1 MGTLEGNCSV
11 TICKLCVNKANM
23 LPFNNDIESCLEK
36 LQNGGLI
43 LYPTDTVWGI
53 GCDATNPEAVEKI
66 YRLKKRTD
74 TKAMIVLV
82 ADEKDILKYVTQ
94 PELQIFDYIKG
105 VNRPTTVIYD
115 GAVELAE
122 NLLAA
127 DGSVAIRICEE
138 EFCKNLI
145 KRFRKPLVSTSANI
159 SGYPS
164 PLCFKDIEPIIADG
178 VDYVV
183 NYRQDDT
190 EYRKPSSIIKWE
202 KDGTLSIIRP

>member
-1 MGTLEGNCSV
+1 M
-11 TICKLCVNKANM
+11 I
-23 LPFNNDIESCLEK
+23 PFSNDIERCLEQLHK
-36 LQNGGLI
+36 GGLI

-53 GCDATNPEAVEKI
+53 GCDATNSEAVDRI
-66 YRLKKRTD
+66 YQLKKRSD

-105 VNRPTTVIYD
+105 VNRPTTVIYE
-115 GAVELAE
+115 GAIELAD
-122 NLLAA
+122 NLLAG
-127 DGSVAIRICEE
+127 DGSVAIRICEDD
-138 EFCKNLI
+138 FCKNLI

-164 PLCFKDIEPIIADG
+164 PKYFKEIEPIIMDG

-190 EYRKPSSIIKWE
+190 ESRKPSSIIKWE

>member
-1 MGTLEGNCSV
+1 
-11 TICKLCVNKANM
+11 M
-23 LPFNNDIESCLEK
+23 LPFNNDIEPCLEK
-36 LQNGGLI
+36 LQQGGLI

-53 GCDATNPEAVEKI
+53 GCDATNAEAVDRI
-66 YRLKKRTD
+66 YRLKKRSD

-105 VNRPTTVIYD
+105 VNRPTTVIYE
-115 GAVELAE
+115 GAVELAD

-127 DGSVAIRICEE
+127 DGSVAIRICED

-159 SGYPS
+159 SGYP
-164 PLCFKDIEPIIADG
+164 PPMCFKDIEPIIIDG

-202 KDGTLSIIRP
+202 KDGSLSIIRP